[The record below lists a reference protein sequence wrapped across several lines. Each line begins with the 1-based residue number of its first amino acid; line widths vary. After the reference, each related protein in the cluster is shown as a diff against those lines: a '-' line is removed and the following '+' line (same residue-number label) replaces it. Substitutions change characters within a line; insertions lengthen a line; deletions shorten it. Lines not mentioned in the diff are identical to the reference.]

1 MDSTPGP
8 TPHWSPALVRRA
20 AEAVD
25 LADGAAAYAKAGVPV
40 FPCAPQGKQPLT
52 RRGFQ
57 DASTDPVRV
66 SHWWQRW
73 PEANIGIP
81 TGAASG
87 VDVVDVD
94 VHPGGSGY
102 GAFQRGQAAGFA
114 AKWAWLVRT
123 PSGGLHAYF
132 LRASQIDQQRSWQ
145 VPHRHVDFRGDG
157 GYIIAPPSRVETAG
171 GGVRGYEVI
180 VVAQHRP
187 EPVDAVELRRFLD
200 PPRLYA
206 MPDDTPGRSAGPE
219 HLASW
224 LAAQPEGGRNRALF
238 WATCRM
244 VEGGHRID
252 AALPLLGP
260 AARTAGLPD
269 QEIERTIQSA
279 YRIATRFGPAPDP
292 RRPSRPFGTVEGVQ
306 L

>member
-1 MDSTPGP
+1 MDDSARPG
-8 TPHWSPALVRRA
+8 PHWSPALVRGA
-20 AEAVD
+20 ADAVD
-25 LADGAAAYAKAGVPV
+25 LATAAAAYAEGGVPV
-40 FPCAPQGKQPLT
+40 FPCAPRGKQPLT
-52 RRGFQ
+52 KRGFQ
-57 DASTDPVRV
+57 DASIDELRV
-66 SHWWQRW
+66 GDWWRRW

-102 GAFQRGQAAGFA
+102 GAFQRAQAAGFA
-114 AKWAWLVRT
+114 TKWAWLVRT

-132 LRASQIDQQRSWQ
+132 LRASEAEQRSWQ
-145 VPHRHVDFRGDG
+145 VPRRHVDFRGDG
-157 GYIIAPPSRVETAG
+157 GYIIAAPSRAETADG
-171 GGVRGYEVI
+171 EVRGYGVI

-187 EPVDAVELRRFLD
+187 EPVDAVGLRRFLD

-206 MPDDTPGRSAGPE
+206 VPDDAPGRSAGPE
-219 HLASW
+219 HLASS
-224 LAAQPEGGRNRALF
+224 LATQSEGGRNRALF

-252 AALPLLGP
+252 AALSLLGP

-269 QEIERTIQSA
+269 QEIERTIRSA
-279 YRIATRFGPAPDP
+279 FRIATRLGPTPDSRGPA
-292 RRPSRPFGTVEGVQ
+292 RPFGTVEGVQ